1 MAEDSQIIKHLE
13 QQHPKCQEKP
23 NFTFKLVSSFR
34 DALTRQVSEAVR
46 IEQMGLG
53 VLNSKSEYSRCGLPR
68 ISIDVEEWRKIKL
81 EAEQAARLATE
92 IVGLEVLDLV
102 VNEEAAFW
110 RRGRS
115 VKLVISLG

>member
-1 MAEDSQIIKHLE
+1 MAEYSQIIKHLE

-34 DALTRQVSEAVR
+34 DALT
-46 IEQMGLG
+46 LT
-53 VLNSKSEYSRCGLPR
+53 L
-68 ISIDVEEWRKIKL
+68 
-81 EAEQAARLATE
+81 TE

-110 RRGRS
+110 RRGR
-115 VKLVISLG
+115 